1 MKRTKLSDRVLPT
14 YTKGEEIFN
23 MVSHIIGGVAGIVTI
38 VLCSVFGGIRHNP
51 YGIVSGI
58 IFGVSMLFLYT
69 MSSLYHGLKANS
81 KAKKVFQILDH
92 CAIFVLI
99 AGSYT
104 PFALCTLRQYSTAL
118 GWVIFFFFFAF
129 AILGITLNS
138 IDLKKYKIFSMICYL
153 VMGWCIVI
161 RGDLLP
167 KLLGIP
173 GFILILL
180 GGIIYTIG
188 AILYGVGK
196 KHKYVHS
203 IFHICVF
210 VGNLLH
216 VLCVLLYVI

>member
-23 MVSHIIGGVAGIVTI
+23 MVSHIIGGFAGIVTI

-118 GWVIFFFFFAF
+118 GWVIFGIIWAF